1 MPTDGTYRFHPKF
14 ETTTMHTPSWRLGL
28 FGLALIGTFA
38 QATSPLDKIEH
49 IIVLYGE
56 NRSFDH
62 LYGDFPGADGVA
74 GLKPEQYRQTDLDGS
89 ELPHLPTIWDDDQKK
104 HKGQADPQFAAR
116 PQPPN
121 GPFRIDA
128 APYAIKNSDETRD
141 LVHRFYQSQMQIN
154 GGKMDRFAAI
164 SNAGGLTMGR
174 YDGSRTRLWQLA
186 RQYTLADH
194 FFMGAFGG
202 SFLNHMWMACACTPP
217 FPTAPESMRAVVD
230 ETGTAL
236 KFAPHSSQSALKAAP
251 SWLHDGSVT
260 PDGYAINTVWP
271 SYQPSGYPPAPGGDL
286 TMADPAGDKRGIP
299 LPPLTL
305 PTLGDRLSDAH
316 VSWVWYAGAWK
327 AALAD
332 APLPHKDRQV
342 IYEGKGDAPDF
353 EVHHMPYGYFA
364 NYAPGKPARAEHI
377 KDGDDFVADIAAGKL
392 PQVAFY
398 KPSGKLNQHP
408 GDDLMA
414 GDAHLADLVD
424 KIMHGPQWKSTLIII
439 TYDENG
445 GFWDHV
451 APPKADRW
459 GPGARVPAILI
470 SPWVRKGYVDHTVYD
485 TTSIHKLINRR
496 FGLVPLQGVRAQV
509 GDLTAALASGDLQ
522 H

>member
-1 MPTDGTYRFHPKF
+1 MRRMLPTLLCALCAAGT
-14 ETTTMHTPSWRLGL
+14 TW
-28 FGLALIGTFA
+28 A
-38 QATSPLDKIEH
+38 ATLDKIEH
-49 IIVLYGE
+49 IVVLYGE

-62 LYGDFPGADGVA
+62 LYGDFPGADGLT
-74 GLKPEQYRQTDLDGS
+74 GLKPIQYLQTDRDGS
-89 ELPHLPTIWDDDQKK
+89 VLPKLPPVWSDE
-104 HKGQADPQFAAR
+104 HKGQADPQFAAQ
-116 PQPPN
+116 PQPAN

-128 APYAIKNSDETRD
+128 APYNIGRAQETRD
-141 LVHRFYQSQMQIN
+141 LVHRFYQDQMQID

-164 SNAGGLTMGR
+164 SDSGALTMGR
-174 YDGSRTRLWQLA
+174 YDGSRTQLWQLA
-186 RQYTLADH
+186 RQFTLADH

-217 FPTAPESMRAVVD
+217 FPNAPEKMVAVVD
-230 ETGTAL
+230 ESGTAL
-236 KFAPHSSQSALKAAP
+236 KLKPGSPASALQSP
-251 SWLHDGSVT
+251 PQWVHDGSVT
-260 PDGYAINTVWP
+260 PDGFAINTVQP
-271 SYQPSGYPPAPGGDL
+271 SYEPSGMPALPGDP
-286 TMADPAGDKRGIP
+286 THANPAGDPDSTSKNIP
-299 LPPLTL
+299 MPPLAL

-316 VSWVWYAGAWK
+316 VSWAWYAGAWNAAQAD
-327 AALAD
+327 AAL
-332 APLPHKDRQV
+332 PMKDRQV

-364 NYAPGKPARAEHI
+364 NYAPGKAARNEHI
-377 KDGDDFVADIAAGKL
+377 KDGDEFVKDIAAGHL

-424 KIMHGPQWKSTLIII
+424 KLMHGPQWKSTLIII

-451 APPKADRW
+451 APPKGDRW
-459 GPGARVPAILI
+459 GPGPRVPAILI

-485 TTSIHKLINRR
+485 TTSIHKLINLR
-496 FGLVPLQGVRAQV
+496 FNVTPLPGVRQGM
-509 GDLTAALASGDLQ
+509 GDLTAALK
-522 H
+522 